1 MTIRHFTENNTPK
14 LEVWVGGGQSD
25 DLSGQVTIIDL
36 SEKGVEV
43 RNLRYLYCIT
53 WKLALCVLVIR
64 IVWSLYNTQP
74 RRELPRAGY
83 SIKLCQKMQPADIHT
98 EEFPP

>member
-53 WKLALCVLVIR
+53 WK
-64 IVWSLYNTQP
+64 
-74 RRELPRAGY
+74 
-83 SIKLCQKMQPADIHT
+83 
-98 EEFPP
+98 